1 MMNKK
6 LAEKKKDLIDSLYDL
21 SESQIDWLTRI
32 VSKFNTQKN
41 FKRFKSDLISDCV
54 LDYFG
59 NALLAHHSS
68 SSEPFSKDK
77 FEYALEI
84 SLNSCGQSAKLAPK
98 GNPGHDITINNQR
111 FSLKTQA
118 DKSIR
123 ADTIHISKFREL
135 GKGSWENV
143 RDLEGLRDQ
152 FLNHMQS
159 YDRILTL
166 RAITKPPKPWHYELV
181 EIPKSLLEE
190 ARDGD
195 IEMAKKSTQTPT
207 PGYCRVYERGEME
220 SSSGKLKFALY
231 FDAGT
236 ERKLQIKG
244 LSKINCIVH
253 AYWEFVIK

>member
-1 MMNKK
+1 MDKT
-6 LAEKKKDLIDSLYDL
+6 LEEKKRKLIGRLYDL

-32 VSKFNTQKN
+32 VSKFSTQKD

-54 LDYFG
+54 LDCFG

-77 FEYALEI
+77 FEYAFEI
-84 SLNSCGQSAKLAPK
+84 SLNSCGQTAKLAPK
-98 GNPGHDITINNQR
+98 GNPGHDITINNKR

-118 DKSIR
+118 DKSIKV
-123 ADTIHISKFREL
+123 DTIHISKFKEL
-135 GKGSWENV
+135 GKGKWENV
-143 RDLEGLRDQ
+143 KDLEGLRDQ
-152 FLNHMQS
+152 FFNHMKS

-190 ARDGD
+190 AIDGD
-195 IEMAKKSTQTPT
+195 IEMANNSKQTPK
-207 PGYCRVYERGEME
+207 PGYCRVYDRGEGK
-220 SSSGKLKFALY
+220 SRGKLKFELY

-236 ERKLQIKG
+236 ERKLQIKK
-244 LSKINCIVH
+244 LSKKYCIIH
-253 AYWEFVIK
+253 AHWEFVIT